1 MLKLTLFVDQLFQDG
16 FGFDQ
21 LFQDGFDQLFQAGL
35 EGLLFHVFH
44 EAVGCVIIFMMKI
57 ENMHM
62 KMTETRHEN
71 GWKLHTE
78 KWQVFVERLPMTY
91 ASLQRPMITIDT

>member
-1 MLKLTLFVDQLFQDG
+1 LFVDQLFQDG

-21 LFQDGFDQLFQAGL
+21 LFQDGL

-57 ENMHM
+57 ENKHM
-62 KMTETRHEN
+62 KVTETRHEN
-71 GWKLHTE
+71 GWKLHRIE
-78 KWQVFVERLPMTY
+78 KMTRV
-91 ASLQRPMITIDT
+91 S

>member
-1 MLKLTLFVDQLFQDG
+1 LFVDQLFQAG

-21 LFQDGFDQLFQAGL
+21 LFQDGFDQLFQDGL

-57 ENMHM
+57 ENKHM
-62 KMTETRHEN
+62 KVTETRHEN
-71 GWKLHTE
+71 GWKLLRIE
-78 KWQVFVERLPMTY
+78 KMKEFYRGF
-91 ASLQRPMITIDT
+91 R